1 MRAGLEEPV
10 VRPVGPSVTSFAAPE
25 KRVAVGPP
33 PLTPLDRL
41 RGASDALRSYRPP
54 RRLLIA
60 AVTIMLM
67 GLGAVAVFGS
77 GAATGT
83 ATKTR
88 QRIDSQLPLTKGP
101 AVSSPPVVAASST
114 LGAVGTTTAPVR
126 MVVHAAGA
134 LVSPGVY
141 LMNAGSRLADVVS
154 AAGGMAPDADG
165 DAVNLAAPVAD
176 GQRAYIPHQGKP
188 VPSVVTA
195 EPVIAAGG
203 GAVDV
208 PGPVVAAPPVDLNT
222 ASAEQLDTL
231 PGVGPATA
239 AAIIEHRT
247 QAGRFTSVTQLL
259 DVPGIGEAKLA
270 AMRKRVTVSR

>member
-1 MRAGLEEPV
+1 M
-10 VRPVGPSVTSFAAPE
+10 VRPVGPSVTPVAHAP
-25 KRVAVGPP
+25 KQRVVVAPP
-33 PLTPLDRL
+33 PLSPLDRL
-41 RGASDALRSYRPP
+41 RGKLDALQSYRPP
-54 RRLLIA
+54 RRLLIV
-60 AVTIMLM
+60 AVTLMLM

-88 QRIDSQLPLTKGP
+88 QRIDAKLPLSKGP
-101 AVSSPPVVAASST
+101 AVSSPPVVVTASST
-114 LGAVGTTTAPVR
+114 LSAVSTTIAPVS

-134 LVSPGVY
+134 VVSPGVY
-141 LMNAGSRLADVVS
+141 LMSPGSRLADVVA
-154 AAGGMAPDADG
+154 AAGGMADDADV
-165 DAVNLAAPVAD
+165 DAINLAAPVAD
-176 GQRAYIPHQGKP
+176 GHRVYIPHRGKP

-195 EPVIAAGG
+195 EPAVAVGG
-203 GAVDV
+203 VAVEG
-208 PGPVVAAPPVDLNT
+208 PGPVVAAQPVDLNT
-222 ASAEQLDTL
+222 ATAEQLDTL

-247 QAGRFTSVTQLL
+247 QAGLFTSVTQLL